1 MSTDAPAADSTPGRP
16 VRLDGEADLDALV
29 AEHDRVLVEF
39 YTEGCALCASI
50 EPVIGNVARAH
61 DDLAVGVVNPR
72 DDPVLIERF
81 QIQSAPTLVLFEDG
95 EIVGRLASG
104 FQGGDA
110 IDAFL
115 DDPASV

>member
-16 VRLDGEADLDALV
+16 VRLDSAADLDALV

-50 EPVIGNVARAH
+50 EPVIGNIARAH
-61 DDLAVGVVNPR
+61 EDLAVGVVNPR

-115 DDPASV
+115 EDPESV